1 MKTLFKRSAGHL
13 PAIAIL
19 LACVACAVGA
29 AAPAAMPS
37 LSTLTTIFWMLGA
50 GGAVCLLLRR
60 AIDADDR
67 ARDLAGRLAHEQEA
81 RCAAEEILAGT
92 QTVLSKVV
100 RQQDSARDSERG
112 RIAREIH
119 DELGMTLLTL
129 HAELCLLQV
138 ASNGIH
144 PAVHQ
149 KAGSMIATVDQAL
162 HSMRTVLS
170 ALQPLALGEGLRR
183 AIARQLDEFTCLNG
197 IGHQLDI
204 APGTLGEP
212 ECAVPESEALLY
224 RVLQEALAAIAR
236 QGSATEVRVSL
247 QRSSLG
253 LALRIDDNGKGGRH
267 VHAPCACGLGGLR
280 ERVEACGGALR
291 MTAKSEGGMALA
303 LTLPG
308 VHGLA
313 LA

>member
-1 MKTLFKRSAGHL
+1 MNTLFARSGGFL
-13 PAIAIL
+13 PAITIL
-19 LACVACAVGA
+19 LVCAVGVMV
-29 AAPAAMPS
+29 PVVTPS
-37 LSTLTTIFWMLGA
+37 LSTLTTILWLLGS

-67 ARDLAGRLAHEQEA
+67 ARDLTGRLAQAQEA
-81 RCAAEEILAGT
+81 RCAAEDILAGT
-92 QTVLSKVV
+92 QTVLSKLV

-112 RIAREIH
+112 SIARDIH
-119 DELGMTLLTL
+119 DELGLTLLTL

-144 PAVHQ
+144 PSVHQ
-149 KAGSMIATVDQAL
+149 KAGGMIATLEQAL

-170 ALQPLALGEGLRR
+170 ALQPLALGEGLRC
-183 AIARQLDEFTCLNG
+183 AIARQLDEFTRLNG
-197 IGHQLDI
+197 IEHQLDI

-212 ECAVPESEALLY
+212 ECAMPESDALLY
-224 RVLQEALAAIAR
+224 RVLQEALAGIAR
-236 QGSATEVRVSL
+236 EGSATEVRVSL
-247 QRSSLG
+247 QRSSVG
-253 LALRIDDNGKGGRH
+253 LTLRIDDNGNGGRR
-267 VHAPCACGLGGLR
+267 VQAPCACGLAGMR

-291 MTAKSEGGMALA
+291 MTASSEGGMALA

-313 LA
+313 LT